1 MLLCMTFSFGIIIE
15 MQEMIIILIPS
26 CINSSIVDNR
36 YWLHIFCCSK
46 DELNLLMELSSKSTS
61 IKIIMPIGVGLKQMY
76 YMDNN
81 GDGPP

>member
-1 MLLCMTFSFGIIIE
+1 
-15 MQEMIIILIPS
+15 
-26 CINSSIVDNR
+26 
-36 YWLHIFCCSK
+36 
-46 DELNLLMELSSKSTS
+46 MELSSKSTS